1 MGTGRPPIYKT
12 AVELEE
18 AIDGYFNSLNLYD
31 KDGLKTGERSPTTAG
46 LALALGYCDRQSLY
60 YQQDRSEEFCCAI
73 KKAITYIEDFHER
86 NIIEGRQPT
95 GSIFWLK
102 NHKWS
107 DKPEQDESMAN
118 LVEGM
123 KAIAEKLTGGH

>member
-1 MGTGRPPIYKT
+1 MAERKVGRPPIYDT
-12 AVELEE
+12 VEELDS

-31 KDGLKTGERSPTTAG
+31 KDGLLTGSKSPTTAG

-60 YQQDRSEEFCCAI
+60 DQKDRSYEFSCAI
-73 KKAITYIEDFHER
+73 KKSITYIEDFHER
-86 NIIEGRQPT
+86 NIAEGRQPT

-107 DKPEQDESMAN
+107 DKQE
-118 LVEGM
+118 VEHSGE
-123 KAIAEKLTGGH
+123 IGVTIVDDIG